1 MDNKEIKKIVKIV
14 LIVIL
19 AYWLLNNINMIGN
32 AIGKLLNI
40 LFPFILG
47 AVLAFIF
54 NIPMSYFERFFRNRR
69 KSKKRAKFDRA
80 ISIILSILV
89 FLVIILFI
97 FRLVIPQ
104 LLNVCELLIEKA
116 PYYLKESKGIAT
128 NLLEN
133 EDIKNA
139 IQNINIDTEKI
150 KTQSIEGAMNI
161 LTSSIGIIGGIFSGI
176 TNLIISIIFAVYM
189 LISKEKIKRLSKKIL
204 YAYIPEEK
212 AKKIIKILRLSR
224 DTFKKFITGQCLEAC
239 ILGTLCS
246 LGMLILNIPYAI
258 TIGVLVGVTA
268 IVPIV
273 GAFLG
278 VIVGAILIVSVEPIK
293 AVVFIIFFLI
303 LQQIEGNLIYPK
315 VVGNSVGLPGL
326 LVLFAVTV
334 GGSLFGIVGMLVG
347 LPIISILYTM
357 LKEDVEK
364 RLEKKKN
371 ETETIETK

>member
-1 MDNKEIKKIVKIV
+1 MEKKEVIKIIKIV
-14 LIVIL
+14 LIAIL
-19 AYWLLNNINMIGN
+19 AYWLLNNLNV
-32 AIGKLLNI
+32 IGKAVGNLMHI

-54 NIPMSYFERFFRNRR
+54 NIPMSYFENFFKNRR
-69 KSKKRAKFDRA
+69 KSKKKAKFDRA

-89 FLVIILFI
+89 FLIIIVFI
-97 FRLVIPQ
+97 FRLIIPQ
-104 LLNVCELLIEKA
+104 LVNVCELLIEKT

-150 KTQSIEGAMNI
+150 KNQSIDGAVSL
-161 LTSSIGIIGGIFSGI
+161 LTSSLGIIGGIFSGV
-176 TNLIISIIFAVYM
+176 TNLIISIIFAIYM
-189 LISKEKIKRLSKKIL
+189 LISKEKIRKLTKNII
-204 YAYIPEEK
+204 YAYIPEDK
-212 AKKIIKILRLSR
+212 AKNIIKILRLSR
-224 DTFKKFITGQCLEAC
+224 DTFRKFITGQCIEAC
-239 ILGTLCS
+239 ILGSLCAI
-246 LGMLILNIPYAI
+246 GMLILNIPYAI

-278 VIVGAILIVSVEPIK
+278 VIIGAVLIVSVEPIK

-315 VVGNSVGLPGL
+315 VVGNSVGMPGL

-334 GGSLFGIVGMLVG
+334 GGSLYGIVGMLLG
-347 LPIISILYTM
+347 LPIVSILYTM
-357 LKEDVEK
+357 LKEDVGK
-364 RLEKKKN
+364 RLEQKGKN
-371 ETETIETK
+371 NVNCNY

>member
-1 MDNKEIKKIVKIV
+1 MDKKEIKKIVKIL

-19 AYWLLNNINMIGN
+19 VYWLLNNLNMIGN

-47 AVLAFIF
+47 GALAFIF
-54 NIPMSYFERFFRNRR
+54 NIPMSYFEKFFRNRR

-89 FLVIILFI
+89 FVIIILFI

-150 KTQSIEGAMNI
+150 KTQSIEGGMNI

-189 LISKEKIKRLSKKIL
+189 LLSKEKIKRLSKKIL
-204 YAYIPEEK
+204 YAYLPEEK
-212 AKKIIKILRLSR
+212 GKNIIKILRLSR

-239 ILGTLCS
+239 ILGTLCA

-357 LKEDVEK
+357 LKEDVDK
-364 RLEKKKN
+364 RLSNKHNKEN
-371 ETETIETK
+371 EDII

>member
-1 MDNKEIKKIVKIV
+1 MDKKEIKKIVKIL

-19 AYWLLNNINMIGN
+19 VYWLLNNLNMIGN

-47 AVLAFIF
+47 GALAFIF
-54 NIPMSYFERFFRNRR
+54 NIPMSYFEKFFRNRR

-89 FLVIILFI
+89 FVIIILFI

-150 KTQSIEGAMNI
+150 KTQSIEGVMNI

-189 LISKEKIKRLSKKIL
+189 LLSKEKIKRLAKKIL
-204 YAYIPEEK
+204 YAYLPEEK
-212 AKKIIKILRLSR
+212 AKNIIKILRLSR

-239 ILGTLCS
+239 ILGTLCA

-357 LKEDVEK
+357 LKEDVDK
-364 RLEKKKN
+364 RLSNKHNKEN
-371 ETETIETK
+371 EDII

>member
-1 MDNKEIKKIVKIV
+1 MEKKEVIKIIKIV
-14 LIVIL
+14 LIAIF
-19 AYWLLNNINMIGN
+19 AYWLLNNLSV
-32 AIGKLLNI
+32 IGKVVGNLMHI

-54 NIPMSYFERFFRNRR
+54 NIPMSYFEKFFKNRR
-69 KSKKRAKFDRA
+69 KSKKKAKFDRA

-89 FLVIILFI
+89 FLIIIVFI
-97 FRLVIPQ
+97 FRLIIPQ
-104 LLNVCELLIEKA
+104 LVNVCELLIEKT

-150 KTQSIEGAMNI
+150 KNQSIDGAVSL
-161 LTSSIGIIGGIFSGI
+161 LTSSLEIIGGIFSGV
-176 TNLIISIIFAVYM
+176 TNLIISIIFAIYM
-189 LISKEKIKRLSKKIL
+189 LISKEKIRKLTKNII
-204 YAYIPEEK
+204 YAYIPEDK
-212 AKKIIKILRLSR
+212 AKNIIKILRLSR
-224 DTFKKFITGQCLEAC
+224 DTFRKFITGQCIEAC
-239 ILGTLCS
+239 ILGSLCAI
-246 LGMLILNIPYAI
+246 GMLILNIPYAI

-278 VIVGAILIVSVEPIK
+278 VIIGAVLIVSVEPIK

-315 VVGNSVGLPGL
+315 VVGNSVGMPGL

-334 GGSLFGIVGMLVG
+334 GGSLCGIVGMLLG
-347 LPIISILYTM
+347 LPIVSILYTM
-357 LKEDVEK
+357 LKEDVGK
-364 RLEKKKN
+364 RLEQKGKN
-371 ETETIETK
+371 NVNCNY

>member
-1 MDNKEIKKIVKIV
+1 MEKKEVIKIVKIV
-14 LIVIL
+14 LIGIF
-19 AYWLLNNINMIGN
+19 AYWILNNLSI
-32 AIGKLLNI
+32 IGKMLGNVFGV

-69 KSKKRAKFDRA
+69 KSKKNSKFDRA

-89 FLVIILFI
+89 FLIIILFI
-97 FRLVIPQ
+97 FRLIIPQ
-104 LLNVCELLIEKA
+104 LVNVCELLIEKT
-116 PYYLKESKGIAT
+116 PYYLRESKVIAT

-139 IQNINIDTEKI
+139 IQNINIDIEKI
-150 KTQSIEGAMNI
+150 KNQSIEGAIN
-161 LTSSIGIIGGIFSGI
+161 LFTSSLGIIGGIFSGI
-176 TNLIISIIFAVYM
+176 TNLIISIIFAIYM
-189 LISKEKIKRLSKKIL
+189 LISKEKIRKLTKNII
-204 YAYIPEEK
+204 YAYIPEQK
-212 AKKIIKILRLSR
+212 AKNIIKILRLSR
-224 DTFKKFITGQCLEAC
+224 DTFRKFITGQCIEAC
-239 ILGTLCS
+239 ILGSLCA

-268 IVPIV
+268 IIPIV

-278 VIVGAILIVSVEPIK
+278 VIVGAILIISVEPIK

-315 VVGNSVGLPGL
+315 VVGNSVGIPGL

-334 GGSLFGIVGMLVG
+334 GGSLYGIVGMLLG
-347 LPIISILYTM
+347 LPVVSILYTM
-357 LKEDVEK
+357 LKEDVSR
-364 RLEKKKN
+364 RLEQKK
-371 ETETIETK
+371 